1 MRSLLLP
8 SPPLPLLPSR
18 FGPGHVWEPC
28 ESATGEEEVWAEFSG
43 EATAWCSG
51 VCACVH
57 EVMLA
62 STLLVSILF
71 VEQADIGADHSRGNH
86 SIQDVSIRRSSSVVQ
101 NLRKERDFIG
111 QLRTGGIGGDKVT

>member
-1 MRSLLLP
+1 M
-8 SPPLPLLPSR
+8 
-18 FGPGHVWEPC
+18 WEPC

-43 EATAWCSG
+43 EATAWFSG

-71 VEQADIGADHSRGNH
+71 EEQADIEADHSRGNH
-86 SIQDVSIRRSSSVVQ
+86 SIQDVSI
-101 NLRKERDFIG
+101 
-111 QLRTGGIGGDKVT
+111 